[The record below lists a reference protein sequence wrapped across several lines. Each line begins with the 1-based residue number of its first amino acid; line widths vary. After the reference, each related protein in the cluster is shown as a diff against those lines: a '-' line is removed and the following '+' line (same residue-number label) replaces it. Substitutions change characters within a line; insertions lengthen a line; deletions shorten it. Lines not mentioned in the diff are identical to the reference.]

1 MKIDTYSKDYGA
13 CVTDLI
19 IVPAFE
25 KEKTNQ
31 YLKLLGKGLVQEY
44 QWLLNNKQFKG
55 KFGETKSLSNTS
67 EIAARYVVLLGLGEK
82 KKFNLEKLRRA
93 AAKAH
98 GKAKCKKAKSY
109 LSLLSGLAGFSVKEK
124 VFVISEAALLSDYSF
139 DMYKTKNKDN
149 GDNGKHKVEEL
160 LLWSKEKSSKVLL
173 DAVKKAEIVAKNV
186 NYCRDLV
193 NMPPN
198 VLGPKYLANEA
209 RKLSSGKLKVN
220 VLGKKELV
228 KGKFGGILA
237 VGSGSAK
244 EPKLIVMEYN
254 PRGAK
259 NKKPVALVGKGITF
273 DAGGLNI
280 KPSNY
285 ISTMKSDMAGAAA
298 VISVLKAAQELGLK
312 QRLVGVV
319 PTCENLLGSKA
330 YHPDDILTM
339 YNGKTVEIGNTD
351 AEGRIILADALAYA
365 EKKFAPSQIIDIA
378 TLTGACMIALGYAA
392 TGLLTTNDKMA
403 KALEK
408 AGWYCGDRIWRL
420 PFWSDYDD
428 MVDSDI
434 ADLRNIATTRVAG
447 TIEGGKFLSHFVEK
461 TPWVHLDIAGTA
473 FLKEAKHYNPKYATG
488 AGVRLLLTYLG

>member
-1 MKIDTYSKDYGA
+1 MKINIYSKDYGA

-31 YLKLLGKGLVQEY
+31 FLNSLGKGLAEEY

-82 KKFNLEKLRRA
+82 KKFDLEKLRRA
-93 AAKAH
+93 GSIAH
-98 GKAKCKKAKSY
+98 KKAKCKKAKSY
-109 LSLLSGLAGFSVKEK
+109 LSLLSDLTGFAVKDK
-124 VFVISEAALLSDYSF
+124 MFALSEAALLTNYSF
-139 DMYKTKNKDN
+139 DMYKTNGNKD
-149 GDNGKHKVEEL
+149 KHKVEEL
-160 LLWSKEKSSKVLL
+160 MLFSKEKNVKPLL
-173 DAVKKAEIVAKNV
+173 DAVKRAEIVSSNV

-198 VLGPKYLANEA
+198 ILGPAYLAKEA
-209 RKLSSGKLKVN
+209 QKLSSGKMKVN
-220 VLGKKELV
+220 VLGRKELV

-254 PRGAK
+254 PKGAK
-259 NKKPVALVGKGITF
+259 NKKPIVLVGKGITF

-280 KPSNY
+280 KPSGY
-285 ISTMKSDMAGAAA
+285 ISTMKTDMAGAAA
-298 VISVLKAAQELGLK
+298 VISTLKAAQELGLK
-312 QRLVGVV
+312 QKIVGVV

-339 YNGKTVEIGNTD
+339 YNGKTVEVGNTD

-365 EKKFAPSQIIDIA
+365 EKKFEPSQMIDVA
-378 TLTGACMIALGYAA
+378 TLTGACVVALGYHA
-392 TGLLTTNDKMA
+392 TGMLTTNDQMA
-403 KALEK
+403 KKFEK
-408 AGWYCGDRIWRL
+408 VGQECGDRVWRL
-420 PFWSDYDD
+420 PFWTDYDYL
-428 MVDSDI
+428 VECSDV
-434 ADLRNIATTRVAG
+434 ADIRNIATVRAAG

-461 TPWVHLDIAGTA
+461 TPWVHLDIAGTSY
-473 FLKEAKHYNPKYATG
+473 LKEAQFYNPKNATG
-488 AGVRLLLTYLG
+488 AGVRLLLTYFG